1 MSKLDASIAA
11 LRADGDGDHSQIAA
25 TTRSRV
31 HKSLTRR
38 AKSRRRLVQSSLIAS
53 VLLVSTFSWAWSTGR
68 ISFRSA
74 PEPVLSPAPEP
85 VVVPPAPKPR
95 VRSAPEPTFPPAVV
109 APEPPLAPIVVEKA
123 KPPRPATAAT
133 PTAGRPP
140 ATIILTPTEQLYRKA
155 HELHF
160 RGTDPAGALAAWDTY
175 LAAEASGRFAI
186 EARYNRGL
194 LLARLGR
201 YVEARAALAPYSAGE
216 VSNGYRRAEARAII
230 ERLDQIASVNDAPVS
245 GD

>member
-74 PEPVLSPAPEP
+74 PEPVIAPASVP
-85 VVVPPAPKPR
+85 VVVPPDPKPR

-109 APEPPLAPIVVEKA
+109 APEPPLAPIVVEKPE
-123 KPPRPATAAT
+123 PPRPPGRPAIR
-133 PTAGRPP
+133 PTAGMP
-140 ATIILTPTEQLYRKA
+140 TPTEQLYRKA

-230 ERLDQIASVNDAPVS
+230 ERLDQMAPVNDAPVS

>member
-11 LRADGDGDHSQIAA
+11 LRADGDGDHSQVAA
-25 TTRSRV
+25 ATRSRV

-68 ISFRSA
+68 ISFRAAPPEQPVSA
-74 PEPVLSPAPEP
+74 PTPEPRSSPA
-85 VVVPPAPKPR
+85 VPPPAGAAPKPR
-95 VRSAPEPTFPPAVV
+95 LRAAPEPTFPPPVV
-109 APEPPLAPIVVEKA
+109 APEPPAPVVVDK
-123 KPPRPATAAT
+123 PRPAPRAV
-133 PTAGRPP
+133 
-140 ATIILTPTEQLYRKA
+140 TPTELRYRKA
-155 HELHF
+155 HDLHF
-160 RGTDPAGALAAWDTY
+160 RGTDPAAALTAWDAY
-175 LAAEASGRFAI
+175 LAAESSGRFAI

-216 VSNGYRRAEARAII
+216 INNGYRRTEARAII
-230 ERLDQIASVNDAPVS
+230 ERLDQIAPVNDAPVS

>member
-11 LRADGDGDHSQIAA
+11 LRADGDGDHAQVAA
-25 TTRSRV
+25 ATRSRV

-68 ISFRSA
+68 ISFRA
-74 PEPVLSPAPEP
+74 APPEQPVITPTPEPVIAPP
-85 VVVPPAPKPR
+85 PKPR
-95 VRSAPEPTFPPAVV
+95 LRAAPEPTFPPVV
-109 APEPPLAPIVVEKA
+109 APEPPAPPPAPVVVEKP
-123 KPPRPATAAT
+123 KPVVRAVS
-133 PTAGRPP
+133 
-140 ATIILTPTEQLYRKA
+140 PTELLYRKA
-155 HELHF
+155 HDLHF
-160 RGTDPAGALAAWDTY
+160 RGGDATAALAAWDAY
-175 LAAEASGRFAI
+175 LAAESSGRFAI

-216 VSNGYRRAEARAII
+216 ISGGYRRTEARAII
-230 ERLDQIASVNDAPVS
+230 ERLDQIAPVNDAPVS